1 MHGTLVVRVA
11 TLAEVRPLQQAVLRP
26 DGPLPGEPPVPEDMQ
41 CVGAYDDG
49 VLVGTGAVLRR
60 PWPGPGSLPEPV
72 WQLRSMAVDSAHRG
86 RGVGSAVL
94 AAATEL
100 ARAEGAV
107 SLWAEARVAALGL
120 YRRAGW
126 TIVGDEWVKPWVGP
140 HRWIRRDLSALPGTM
155 RSPQ

>member
-72 WQLRSMAVDSAHRG
+72 WQLRSMAVHFIQS
-86 RGVGSAVL
+86 
-94 AAATEL
+94 
-100 ARAEGAV
+100 
-107 SLWAEARVAALGL
+107 
-120 YRRAGW
+120 
-126 TIVGDEWVKPWVGP
+126 K
-140 HRWIRRDLSALPGTM
+140 DLSWNAIDAVHHVKQPPAAFDIRLFKLQTSADFLNDNAGVNYPAV
-155 RSPQ
+155 